1 MTLNSESFKKIINMR
16 DTESKRLKSY
26 PNTTTLFVTVIA
38 IGLLFSFSVAL
49 EKGILLTDYNVY
61 AQTEQQE
68 NNNNM
73 SSDKVTITLDSVRF
87 APLTNSDVNQLKV
100 DITYQTNDPKLVN
113 SIMAG
118 VMKVYT
124 TDGTLIKT
132 STIPSGYVLGQAGP
146 MPFATS
152 FEDQTIQDVKAEIAM
167 TDTSNIEKL
176 SNTIMVEASLEK

>member
-1 MTLNSESFKKIINMR
+1 MILKSDSFKKIINMH
-16 DTESKRLKSY
+16 DTQSKRIKSY
-26 PNTTTLFVTVIA
+26 SKTTTLFVTVMT
-38 IGLLFSFSVAL
+38 IGLLFYFSIAL
-49 EKGILLTDYNVY
+49 ENGILLTDYNAY

-68 NNNNM
+68 NNNSV
-73 SSDKVTITLDSVRF
+73 SSDKVTIRLDSVMF

-113 SIMAG
+113 TIMAG

-132 STIPSGYVLGQAGP
+132 STIPDGFVLGQAGP

-152 FEDQTIQDVKAEIAM
+152 FEDSTIQDVKAEIAM
-167 TDTSNIEKL
+167 TDTSNLEKI
-176 SNTIMVEASLEK
+176 SNTLMVEASLEK